1 MLISLDSHI
10 IAMASQYVII
20 GIVVGVFF
28 AGLGIGYAVFSAT
41 QPANF
46 MQMTP
51 QQMQQ
56 MMGNPQ
62 MMTQWHQT
70 MMNNP
75 QAMNTWMNTMMGDP
89 QAMQQMHDVMMNNP
103 QHMQTMMSA
112 MGPSM
117 MSSMMSN
124 PQMSQQMMGTMMQ
137 NQQFM
142 QGMMMNPQFQQN
154 WMGPWMSNSTNWQ
167 GMMGSGWMNQ
177 GMMGNNMM
185 GSGTMM
191 GMMGTPITKN
201 SDVISTINNVKKLL
215 DQVSVVYN
223 DGDTSGAFGLATEA
237 YLENYEYVESAI
249 AAKDLNLMEKIESM
263 LRVDLRSMIQN
274 EDLAEDIDAKID
286 SIKENL
292 DDAKSLFQ

>member
-1 MLISLDSHI
+1 
-10 IAMASQYVII
+10 MASPYVII
-20 GIVVGVFF
+20 GISIGVFF
-28 AGLGIGYAVFSAT
+28 AGLGIGYAIFSAN
-41 QPANF
+41 QSSIF
-46 MQMTP
+46 MHMTP

-70 MMNNP
+70 MINDP
-75 QAMNTWMNTMMGDP
+75 QAMNSWMNTMMGNP
-89 QAMQQMHDVMMNNP
+89 QAMQQMHDLMINNP
-103 QHMQTMMSA
+103 QHMQTMMNT

-117 MSSMMSN
+117 MNSMMSN
-124 PQMSQQMMGTMMQ
+124 PQMSQQMMGMMMQ

-142 QGMMMNPQFQQN
+142 QGMMMSPQFQQN

-167 GMMGSGWMNQ
+167 GMMGSGWMNP

-191 GMMGTPITKN
+191 GTPITKN
-201 SDVISTINNVKKLL
+201 SEVMSTINNVKKLL
-215 DQVSVVYN
+215 DQVSVRYN
-223 DGDTSGAFGLATEA
+223 DGDVSGAFGLATEA

-249 AAKDLNLMEKIESM
+249 AAKDLNLMEKIEFM
-263 LRVDLRSMIQN
+263 LRVELRSMIQN
-274 EDLAEDIDAKID
+274 EDPIEDIDAKIN